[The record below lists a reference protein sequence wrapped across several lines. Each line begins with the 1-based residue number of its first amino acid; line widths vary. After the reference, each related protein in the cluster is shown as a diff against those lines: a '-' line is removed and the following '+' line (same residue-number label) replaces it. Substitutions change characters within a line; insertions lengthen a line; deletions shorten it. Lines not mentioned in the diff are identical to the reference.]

1 MAKVLIYGFGWSGQ
15 SMLELCSK
23 LGFECRVVDDGIN
36 LEFTQNDIYMDS
48 KEIASVDFDIY
59 FICCVQKEMRDA
71 IFQKLQCLNIPKNKV
86 KFIQTYAYKNKMSFL
101 LPEYF
106 GNLEQTLQEW
116 LQEPQEM
123 PDFHK
128 KMQAMQEHYF
138 KTKAVSSQSLLEWR
152 SEIDALIPNQ
162 NVFSKIY
169 LSTLI
174 KSGLNHISYPGF
186 SVGISFDKTEDK
198 DFYFV
203 KKIDFEAIKNRPSNV
218 KLIACFGNSA
228 LRVEYLPYEESI
240 TAFLQKEV
248 GDSYIVLNFGVT
260 GYTIY
265 EQLMLYNALCFELK
279 PELVISFFL
288 GTDFRSGLVGCDV
301 LVKKHKILYGPWW
314 AEGDYKKTTQS
325 EMPLFSEMGN
335 NLKAVNTNITFNA
348 INAAMKMRLEQF
360 KSIVCGGGG
369 NSLPLSSPYFLAS

>member
-36 LEFTQNDIYMDS
+36 LAFTQDDTYMDS
-48 KEIASVDFDIY
+48 KDIASVNFDIY
-59 FICCVQKEMRDA
+59 FICCVQKEMRDT
-71 IFQKLQCLNIPKNKV
+71 IFQKLQCLNLPKNKI

-101 LPEYF
+101 LQEYF
-106 GNLEQTLQEW
+106 SNLEQILQEW
-116 LQEPQEM
+116 LQEPQDM
-123 PDFHK
+123 PNFHK
-128 KMQAMQEHYF
+128 KIQAMQEHYF
-138 KTKAVSSQSLLEWR
+138 KTKAVNSQSLLEWR
-152 SEIDALIPNQ
+152 SKIDALIPNQ

-169 LSTLI
+169 LSALV
-174 KSGLNHISYPGF
+174 KPSHISYPGF

-203 KKIDFEAIKNRPSNV
+203 KKIDFEAIKDRPKNV

-260 GYTIY
+260 GYTVY

-288 GTDFRSGLVGCDV
+288 GTDFRSGLIDCDV
-301 LVKKHKILYGPWW
+301 LVKRHKILYGTWW
-314 AEGDYKKTTQS
+314 AEGDYKKTSQS
-325 EMPLFSEMGN
+325 EMPLLFEMG
-335 NLKAVNTNITFNA
+335 KVVNTNISFNA

-369 NSLPLSSPYFLAS
+369 ANLSPLSSLYCLAS